1 VPGTFASREPDGSEV
16 DNGREG
22 VVTLFTGVD
31 GLDRGIG
38 KASGNVIYHRYDGH
52 YGLIGPAA

>member
-1 VPGTFASREPDGSEV
+1 
-16 DNGREG
+16 

-38 KASGNVIYHRYDGH
+38 KARGNVIYHRYDGH